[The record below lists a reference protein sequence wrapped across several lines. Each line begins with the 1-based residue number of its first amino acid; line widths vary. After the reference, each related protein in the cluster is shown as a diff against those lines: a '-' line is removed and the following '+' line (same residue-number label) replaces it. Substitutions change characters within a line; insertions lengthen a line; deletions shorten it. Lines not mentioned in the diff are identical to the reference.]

1 MKTRKAQKQGNG
13 GIKIEV
19 EIGGE
24 DSAPAA
30 GGGVRVPSEL
40 LVPHGTARH
49 GGGVDSQF

>member
-1 MKTRKAQKQGNG
+1 MKTRKTQKQGNG

-24 DSAPAA
+24 DSAPAG
-30 GGGVRVPSEL
+30 GGGVCVR
-40 LVPHGTARH
+40 LVSCLFRAARH

>member
-24 DSAPAA
+24 DSAPAGG
-30 GGGVRVPSEL
+30 GGGVCAPSEL
-40 LVPHGTARH
+40 LVPRGTARW
-49 GGGVDSQF
+49 GS